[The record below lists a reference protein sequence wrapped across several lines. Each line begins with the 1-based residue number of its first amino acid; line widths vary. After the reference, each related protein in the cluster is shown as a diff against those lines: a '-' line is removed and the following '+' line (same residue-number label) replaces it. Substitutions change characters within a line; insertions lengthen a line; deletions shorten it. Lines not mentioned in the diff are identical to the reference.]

1 MNKAIQLS
9 NQVKSVN
16 LDIDGMTCAA
26 CAARVE
32 RVLTKNEHVLDASV
46 SFPLKSAIVDIA
58 DDESFDFDEI
68 IKSVNKIGYK
78 AKEASEDYTEK
89 NIKFKIFTPI
99 ASLLMTVSLRY
110 FFEAGLDLISYLIGF
125 FVILVL
131 GRNFH
136 LSAFKKIKN
145 LDFNMDTLIS
155 LGSLSSLLISL
166 LPAELVSS
174 VSSASSE
181 NKMFLDTG
189 AFIVSFLLIGKA
201 VEDRVIE
208 ESVKTSESIKSRM
221 PKTLIVNR
229 DKDRI
234 EIPTKDVK
242 EKDRFNVMVGEI
254 IPVDGEIVEG
264 ETTVDESL
272 LTGESIP
279 LTKEKGDQVVG
290 GSINLQG
297 NIEIEVKESY
307 QKSTYNIIEDLIR
320 NAQGT
325 KPDIQKS
332 LDTIT
337 QYFVPVVLFTS
348 FSTFAFKYLIQDVA
362 LIDALKNA
370 IAVLVIACPCALGL
384 ATPIVLFKTATVSKL
399 KGFLFKNFDILQK
412 FGDIN
417 TMVFDKTGTLSS
429 GIFKIREIQMPNET
443 IPRSTVLQL
452 IASLENYSQHPIAKS
467 IVYQAEL
474 EDLTLLPASN
484 IKEKPGVGIEGV
496 VEEQLIKIEKNK
508 DKNDSSLKVSINDLD
523 YFLYLEEESSVSNN
537 FLKELKEEKNIVILS
552 GDKKVNVEKF
562 AEEQNIKE
570 FYSDKSPEE
579 KLDFV
584 KDIQKNERVIFVGD
598 GVNDSPS
605 IKQADVGVTTSSS
618 SQIAQVSGDILIH
631 NGGLN
636 TLSTVFKIS
645 NSSNK
650 KIQQNLFL
658 AFIYNILMIPVAVVG
673 LISPS
678 LAALAMALSSV
689 SVVLNSSR
697 KLQ

>member
-1 MNKAIQLS
+1 MNKVIQLS
-9 NQVKSVN
+9 NQVKSIN

-32 RVLTKNEHVLDASV
+32 RVLTKNDNVLDASV
-46 SFPLKSAIVDIA
+46 SFPLKSAIVDIT

-78 AKEASEDYTEK
+78 AKESAEDNTDK

-125 FVILVL
+125 FVVLVL

-136 LSAFKKIKN
+136 ISAFKKIKN

-166 LPAELVSS
+166 LPADLVSS
-174 VSSASSE
+174 VSSASGE

-229 DKDRI
+229 NLDRI
-234 EIPTKDVK
+234 EIPTKDIQ

-254 IPVDGEIVEG
+254 IPVDGEIIEG
-264 ETTVDESL
+264 ETSVDESL
-272 LTGESIP
+272 LTGESVP
-279 LTKEKGDQVVG
+279 LLKEKGDQVVG

-297 NIEIEVKESY
+297 NIQIQVKESY

-337 QYFVPVVLFTS
+337 QYFVPVVLLIS
-348 FSTFAFKYLIQDVA
+348 FSTFAFKYLIQNVI
-362 LIDALKNA
+362 LIDALKNS

-384 ATPIVLFKTATVSKL
+384 ATPIVLFKTATASKIS
-399 KGFLFKNFDILQK
+399 GFLFKNFDILQK
-412 FGDIN
+412 FGDID

-429 GIFKIREIQMPNET
+429 GVFQIRKIQMPDET
-443 IPRSTVLQL
+443 IPRSTILQL

-474 EDLTLLPASN
+474 EDLSLLPASN
-484 IKEKPGVGIEGV
+484 IKEKLGVGIEGV
-496 VEEQLIKIEKNK
+496 VEKQHIKIENNK
-508 DKNDSSLKVSINDLD
+508 EKNDSSLKVSINDRI
-523 YFLYLEEESSVSNN
+523 YFLDLEEESSVSND
-537 FLKELKEEKNIVILS
+537 FLGELKEEKRIIILS
-552 GDKKVNVEKF
+552 GDKKVNVERF
-562 AEEQNIKE
+562 AEKQNIEE

-584 KDIQKNERVIFVGD
+584 EDIQKDGRVIFVGD
-598 GVNDSPS
+598 GINDSPS

-631 NGGLN
+631 KGGLE
-636 TLSTVFKIS
+636 TLSEIFNLS
-645 NSSNK
+645 K
-650 KIQQNLFL
+650 KSKYRIYQNLFL
-658 AFIYNILMIPVAVVG
+658 AFVYNTLMIPIAVIG
-673 LISPS
+673 LITPN
-678 LAALAMALSSV
+678 LAALAMALSSI
-689 SVVLNSSR
+689 SVVINSSR
-697 KLQ
+697 KL

>member
-1 MNKAIQLS
+1 MNKVTQLS

-32 RVLTKNEHVLDASV
+32 RVLTKNEHVLEASV
-46 SFPLKSAIVDIA
+46 SFPLKSAIVDVT

-78 AKEASEDYTEK
+78 AKAAAEDNTKK
-89 NIKFKIFTPI
+89 NVKFKIFTPMV
-99 ASLLMTVSLRY
+99 SLLLTVSLRY

-136 LSAFKKIKN
+136 ISAFKKIKN

-155 LGSLSSLLISL
+155 LGSLSSLIISL

-174 VSSASSE
+174 VSPTSGE

-229 DKDRI
+229 DQEKI
-234 EIPTKDVK
+234 EIPTKDVQ
-242 EKDRFNVMVGEI
+242 EKDRFNVKVGEI
-254 IPVDGEIVEG
+254 IPVDGEIIEG

-279 LTKEKGDQVVG
+279 LMKEKGDRVVG
-290 GSINLQG
+290 GSVNLQG

-325 KPDIQKS
+325 KPAIQKS

-337 QYFVPVVLFTS
+337 QYFVPFVLFTS
-348 FSTFAFKYLIQDVA
+348 FSTFAVKYLIQDVA

-384 ATPIVLFKTATVSKL
+384 ATPIVLFKTATASKL

-443 IPRSTVLQL
+443 MTRSNVLQL

-474 EDLTLLPASN
+474 EDLPLLPASN
-484 IKEKPGVGIEGV
+484 VKEKPGIGIEGIV
-496 VEEQLIKIEKNK
+496 KEQLIKIEKNK
-508 DKNDSSLKVSINDLD
+508 ESNDSSLKVTINDKD
-523 YFLYLEEESSVSNN
+523 YFLYLDEESSISNN
-537 FLKELKEEKNIVILS
+537 FLKELKKEKNIIILS
-552 GDKKVNVEKF
+552 GDKKVNVKKF

-570 FYSDKSPEE
+570 YYSDKSPEE
-579 KLDFV
+579 KLNFI
-584 KDIQKNERVIFVGD
+584 KDIQKDGRVIFVGD

-631 NGGLN
+631 KGGLE
-636 TLSTVFKIS
+636 TLSEIFNLS
-645 NSSNK
+645 K
-650 KIQQNLFL
+650 KSKYRIYQNLFL
-658 AFIYNILMIPVAVVG
+658 AFIYNTLMIPIAVVG
-673 LISPS
+673 LITPN
-678 LAALAMALSSV
+678 LAALAMALSSI
-689 SVVLNSSR
+689 SVVINSSR
-697 KLQ
+697 KL

>member
-1 MNKAIQLS
+1 MNKVIQLS
-9 NQVKSVN
+9 NQVKSIN

-32 RVLTKNEHVLDASV
+32 RVLSKNEHVLDASV
-46 SFPLKSAIVDIA
+46 SFPLKSAIVDIT
-58 DDESFDFDEI
+58 DDESFDFDKI

-78 AKEASEDYTEK
+78 AKESDEENTDK
-89 NIKFKIFTPI
+89 NIKFKIFVPI

-110 FFEAGLDLISYLIGF
+110 FFEAGLDLISYFIGF
-125 FVILVL
+125 FVVLVL

-136 LSAFKKIKN
+136 ISAFKKIKN

-166 LPAELVSS
+166 LPAELISS
-174 VSSASSE
+174 VGSPSSG

-201 VEDRVIE
+201 IEDRVIE

-229 DKDRI
+229 NQDKI
-234 EIPTKDVK
+234 EIPIKDVQ
-242 EKDRFNVMVGEI
+242 EKDFFNVMVGEI
-254 IPVDGEIVEG
+254 IPVDGEIIEG

-272 LTGESIP
+272 LTGESVP
-279 LTKEKGDQVVG
+279 LMKRRGDQVVG

-297 NIEIEVKESY
+297 NIQIEVKESY

-337 QYFVPVVLFTS
+337 QYFVPVVLLIS
-348 FSTFAFKYLIQDVA
+348 FSTFAFKYLIQGVV

-384 ATPIVLFKTATVSKL
+384 ATPIVLFKTATASKL
-399 KGFLFKNFDILQK
+399 SGFLFKNFDILQK

-429 GIFKIREIQMPNET
+429 GIFQIKEIQMPDET
-443 IPRSTVLQL
+443 IPRNSVLQL

-474 EDLTLLPASN
+474 EDLPLLPASK

-496 VEEQLIKIEKNK
+496 VEKQFIKIEKNK
-508 DKNDSSLKVSINDLD
+508 EKNDSSLKVLINDKT
-523 YFLYLEEESSVSNN
+523 YFLYLEEESSVSND
-537 FLKELKEEKNIVILS
+537 FLGELKEEKHIIILS
-552 GDKKVNVEKF
+552 GDKKVNVQKF
-562 AEEQNIKE
+562 AEKQNIEE

-579 KLDFV
+579 KLVFV
-584 KDIQKNERVIFVGD
+584 KDIQKEGRVIFVGD
-598 GVNDSPS
+598 GINDSPA

-618 SQIAQVSGDILIH
+618 SQVAQVSGDILIH
-631 NGGLN
+631 RGGLE
-636 TLSTVFKIS
+636 TLGEIFNLS
-645 NSSNK
+645 K
-650 KIQQNLFL
+650 KSKYRIYQNLFL
-658 AFIYNILMIPVAVVG
+658 AFVYNTMMIPIAVVG
-673 LISPS
+673 LITPN
-678 LAALAMALSSV
+678 LAALAMALSSI
-689 SVVLNSSR
+689 SVVINSSR
-697 KLQ
+697 KL

>member
-1 MNKAIQLS
+1 MNKVIQLS
-9 NQVKSVN
+9 NQVKSIN

-32 RVLTKNEHVLDASV
+32 RVLSKNEHVLDASV
-46 SFPLKSAIVDIA
+46 SFPLKSAIVDIT

-78 AKEASEDYTEK
+78 AKESDEENTDK
-89 NIKFKIFTPI
+89 NIKFKIFVPI

-125 FVILVL
+125 FVVLVL

-136 LSAFKKIKN
+136 ISAFKKIKN

-166 LPAELVSS
+166 LPAELISS
-174 VSSASSE
+174 VGSPSSG

-201 VEDRVIE
+201 IEDRVIE

-229 DKDRI
+229 NQDKI
-234 EIPTKDVK
+234 EIPIKDVQ
-242 EKDRFNVMVGEI
+242 EKDFFNVMVGEI
-254 IPVDGEIVEG
+254 IPVDGEIIEG

-272 LTGESIP
+272 LTGESVP
-279 LTKEKGDQVVG
+279 LMKRRGDQVVG

-297 NIEIEVKESY
+297 NIQIEVKESY

-337 QYFVPVVLFTS
+337 QYFVPVVLLIS
-348 FSTFAFKYLIQDVA
+348 FSTFAFKYLIQGVV

-384 ATPIVLFKTATVSKL
+384 ATPIVLFKTATASKL
-399 KGFLFKNFDILQK
+399 SGFLFKNFDILQK

-429 GIFKIREIQMPNET
+429 GIFQIREIQMPDET
-443 IPRSTVLQL
+443 IPRNSVLQL

-474 EDLTLLPASN
+474 EDLPLLPASN

-496 VEEQLIKIEKNK
+496 VEKQFIKIEKNK
-508 DKNDSSLKVSINDLD
+508 EKNDSSLKVLINDKT
-523 YFLYLEEESSVSNN
+523 YFLYLEEESSVSND
-537 FLKELKEEKNIVILS
+537 FLGELKEEKHIIILS
-552 GDKKVNVEKF
+552 GDKKVNVQKF
-562 AEEQNIKE
+562 AEKQNIEE

-579 KLDFV
+579 KLVFV
-584 KDIQKNERVIFVGD
+584 KDIQKEGRVIFVGD
-598 GVNDSPS
+598 GINDSPA

-618 SQIAQVSGDILIH
+618 SQVAQVSGDILIH
-631 NGGLN
+631 RGGLE
-636 TLSTVFKIS
+636 TLGEIFNLS
-645 NSSNK
+645 K
-650 KIQQNLFL
+650 KSKYRIYQNLFL
-658 AFIYNILMIPVAVVG
+658 AFVYNTMMIPIAVVG
-673 LISPS
+673 LITPN
-678 LAALAMALSSV
+678 LAALAMALSSI
-689 SVVLNSSR
+689 SVVINSSR
-697 KLQ
+697 KL

>member
-1 MNKAIQLS
+1 MNKVIQLS
-9 NQVKSVN
+9 NQVKSIN

-32 RVLTKNEHVLDASV
+32 RVLSKNEHVLDASV
-46 SFPLKSAIVDIA
+46 SFPLKSAIVDIT
-58 DDESFDFDEI
+58 DDESFDFDKI

-78 AKEASEDYTEK
+78 AKESDEENTDK
-89 NIKFKIFTPI
+89 NIKFKIFVPI

-125 FVILVL
+125 FVVLVL

-136 LSAFKKIKN
+136 ISAFKKIKN

-166 LPAELVSS
+166 LPAELISS
-174 VSSASSE
+174 VGSPSSG

-201 VEDRVIE
+201 IEDRVIE

-229 DKDRI
+229 NQDKI
-234 EIPTKDVK
+234 EIPIKDVQ
-242 EKDRFNVMVGEI
+242 EKDFFNVMVGEI
-254 IPVDGEIVEG
+254 IPVDGEIIEG

-272 LTGESIP
+272 LTGESVP
-279 LTKEKGDQVVG
+279 LMKRRGDQVVG

-297 NIEIEVKESY
+297 NIQIEVKESY

-337 QYFVPVVLFTS
+337 QYFVPVVLLIS
-348 FSTFAFKYLIQDVA
+348 FSTFAFKYLIQGVV

-384 ATPIVLFKTATVSKL
+384 ATPIVLFKTATASKL
-399 KGFLFKNFDILQK
+399 SGFLFKNFDILQK

-429 GIFKIREIQMPNET
+429 GIFQIGEIQMPDET
-443 IPRSTVLQL
+443 IPRNSVLQL

-474 EDLTLLPASN
+474 EDLPLLPASN

-496 VEEQLIKIEKNK
+496 VEKQFIKIEKNK
-508 DKNDSSLKVSINDLD
+508 EKNDSSLKVLINDKT
-523 YFLYLEEESSVSNN
+523 YFLYLEEESSVSND
-537 FLKELKEEKNIVILS
+537 FLGELKEEKHIIILS
-552 GDKKVNVEKF
+552 GDKKVNVQKF
-562 AEEQNIKE
+562 AEKQNIEE

-579 KLDFV
+579 KLVFV
-584 KDIQKNERVIFVGD
+584 KDIQKEGRVIFVGD
-598 GVNDSPS
+598 GINDSPA

-618 SQIAQVSGDILIH
+618 SQVAQVSGDILIH
-631 NGGLN
+631 RGGLE
-636 TLSTVFKIS
+636 TLGEIFNLS
-645 NSSNK
+645 K
-650 KIQQNLFL
+650 KSKYRIYQNLFL
-658 AFIYNILMIPVAVVG
+658 AFVYNTMMIPIAVVG
-673 LISPS
+673 LITPN
-678 LAALAMALSSV
+678 LAALAMALSSI
-689 SVVLNSSR
+689 SVVINSSR
-697 KLQ
+697 KL

>member
-1 MNKAIQLS
+1 MNKVTQLS
-9 NQVKSVN
+9 NQVKSIN

-32 RVLTKNEHVLDASV
+32 RVLTKNENVLDASV
-46 SFPLKSAIVDIA
+46 SFPLKSAVVDIT
-58 DDESFDFDEI
+58 DNESFDFDEI
-68 IKSVNKIGYK
+68 IKSINKIGYK
-78 AKEASEDYTEK
+78 AKEADEENTEK

-99 ASLLMTVSLRY
+99 ASLLMTVSLKY

-125 FVILVL
+125 FIILVL

-136 LSAFKKIKN
+136 ISAFKKIKN

-166 LPAELVSS
+166 LPSELVSS
-174 VSSASSE
+174 VSSAPGE

-229 DKDRI
+229 NQDRI
-234 EIPTKDVK
+234 DIPTKDVQ

-254 IPVDGEIVEG
+254 IPVDGEIIEG

-272 LTGESIP
+272 LTGESVP
-279 LTKEKGDQVVG
+279 LIKKKGDHVVG

-297 NIEIEVKESY
+297 NIQIEVKESY

-320 NAQGT
+320 NAQAT

-332 LDTIT
+332 LNTIT
-337 QYFVPVVLFTS
+337 QYFVPIVLLIS
-348 FSTFAFKYLIQDVA
+348 FSTFVFKYLVLDVT

-384 ATPIVLFKTATVSKL
+384 ATPIVLFKTATASKL

-412 FGDIN
+412 FGDID

-429 GIFKIREIQMPNET
+429 GVFQITEIRMPDES
-443 IPRSTVLQL
+443 IPRSTFLQL

-474 EDLTLLPASN
+474 EDLSLLPASN
-484 IKEKPGVGIEGV
+484 IKEKPGLGIEGI
-496 VEEQLIKIEKNK
+496 VEGQNIKIEKNK
-508 DKNDSSLKVSINDLD
+508 EKNDSSLKVSINDKN
-523 YFLYLEEESSVSNN
+523 YFMNLEEESSVSDD
-537 FLKELKEEKNIVILS
+537 FLGSLKEEKHIIILS
-552 GDKKVNVEKF
+552 GDKKDNVEKF
-562 AEEQNIKE
+562 AEKQNIEE

-579 KLDFV
+579 KLDFI
-584 KDIQKNERVIFVGD
+584 KDIQKDSKVIFVGD
-598 GVNDSPS
+598 GINDSPS

-631 NGGLN
+631 KGGLE
-636 TLSTVFKIS
+636 TLSDIFNLS
-645 NSSNK
+645 K
-650 KIQQNLFL
+650 KSKYRIYQNLFL
-658 AFIYNILMIPVAVVG
+658 AFVYNTLMIPIAVIG
-673 LISPS
+673 LITPN
-678 LAALAMALSSV
+678 LAALAMALSSI
-689 SVVLNSSR
+689 SVVINSSR
-697 KLQ
+697 KL